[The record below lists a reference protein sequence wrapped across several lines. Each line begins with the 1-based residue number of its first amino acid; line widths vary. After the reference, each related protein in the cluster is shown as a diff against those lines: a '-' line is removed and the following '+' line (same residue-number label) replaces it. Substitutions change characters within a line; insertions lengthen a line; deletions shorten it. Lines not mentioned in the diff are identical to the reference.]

1 MSVTVE
7 QFAAALRRL
16 RELYDEGHVRVA
28 ISPQGTAEFDLDPNA
43 PELPPPGE
51 GLYRDLDDALAA
63 VVSGASRDDFT
74 RARAT
79 PRPPLF
85 PETEPHETAGEKYDA
100 VVDLF
105 PVEALRRKAYLRRT
119 ATVRTLVGVEWE
131 AVTRL
136 GASLP
141 AEPPHAEPAYALLRL
156 RLERYSESPLSP
168 DRLSAVFAADSNDLN
183 DLIER
188 LRRAKEALDV
198 WRDREDEHGNTE

>member
-1 MSVTVE
+1 VTPE
-7 QFAAALRRL
+7 QFAVALRRL
-16 RELYDEGHVRVA
+16 RELYDEGKARVA
-28 ISPQGTAEFDLDPNA
+28 ISPQGSAEFDLDLNE

-63 VVSGASRDDFT
+63 VVSGASRDDFI
-74 RARAT
+74 RARAV

-85 PETEPHETAGEKYDA
+85 PETETHEIAGEKYDA
-100 VVDLF
+100 VVALF
-105 PVEALRRKAYLRRT
+105 PVAALRRKAYLRRT

-131 AVTRL
+131 AVARL
-136 GASLP
+136 DASMP

-156 RLERYSESPLSP
+156 RLERYSESPFSP
-168 DRLSAVFAADSNDLN
+168 DRLSTVFAADSDDLH

-198 WRDREDEHGNTE
+198 SKDMEAGDGNTE